1 MLAGQPVLIVESEII
16 ISLSMQVVLQAMGAG
31 HVTVLTSPEEF
42 RSHAKLAANPALA
55 VIEVESRRSDQLDLV
70 RALREAGIPVLGL
83 TADNG
88 LRSGMPDFPDTP
100 FLVKPVPDESLV
112 EAVLS
117 LLRQQPA
124 QNE

>member
-55 VIEVESRRSDQLDLV
+55 VIEVETRRRDQLDLV

-88 LRSGMPDFPDTP
+88 LRNGMPDFPDTP

>member
-31 HVTVLTSPEEF
+31 HITVLTSPEEF

-55 VIEVESRRSDQLDLV
+55 VIEVETRRRDQLDLV

-88 LRSGMPDFPDTP
+88 LRNGMPDFPDTP
-100 FLVKPVPDESLV
+100 FLVKPVSDESLV

>member
-1 MLAGQPVLIVESEII
+1 MLAGQSVLIVESEII

-42 RSHAKLAANPALA
+42 RIQGRMAHSPALA
-55 VIEVESRRSDQLDLV
+55 VIEVESRRHDQLDLV
-70 RALREAGIPVLGL
+70 RTLRDAGIPVLGL
-83 TADNG
+83 TADSA
-88 LRSGMPDFPDTP
+88 LRNGMPDLPDMP
-100 FLVKPVPDESLV
+100 FLVKPVPDDSLV

-117 LLRQQPA
+117 LLRLQSA